1 MEEGN
6 FSGSEPSEVT
16 DGQNTNTTMTTET
29 HTTTEHQP
37 KPLVVRLLEVHNCD
51 EDEEDEE
58 EEEEEDHEAPK
69 THKSHEASVSFKSVS
84 SSDSPKASDLPLSC
98 KASDFLGSSKASDP
112 PESFKALQSS
122 ESQEDVKDD
131 LFSNAVIRTSPSLM
145 TEYPPQLQLTSQRA
159 HPATRDLVKK
169 CFYSRKRVQDLS
181 RPKKQWGTPDRRL
194 FWGNQETIRPVSE
207 AALKAP
213 SSKRIENLAQPRLV
227 SRHYVPNR
235 IQYYYSC
242 GRDSVIWEIP
252 PPALI
257 TQPSKR
263 IQKLAKPNRF
273 KTQSLIN
280 RENLPGTLRYSDP
293 SPRILRL
300 SIAKGTDPNYIPPK
314 TIQTKISFS
323 TLSAVASPRIVDLAH
338 PRIKIEGLCYERER
352 SELPIRPV
360 APAALLANPSERT
373 IFLAKSKRVH
383 EDYLPIRDARW
394 PISYAATHPHVSH
407 RIQEL
412 ANPHTRSP
420 THVVYYDPDVFKV
433 KPSALKAHCS
443 NRVKELAEPIVR

>member
-1 MEEGN
+1 MEEGD

-58 EEEEEDHEAPK
+58 EEQEEDHEAPK
-69 THKSHEASVSFKSVS
+69 THKSHEASVSFKSVN

-112 PESFKALQSS
+112 SESFKALQSS

-145 TEYPPQLQLTSQRA
+145 TGYPPQLQLTSLRA

-194 FWGNQETIRPVSE
+194 FWGNQEPIRPVSE

-213 SSKRIENLAQPRLV
+213 SSKRIEDLAQPRLV
-227 SRHYVPNR
+227 SRHYVP
-235 IQYYYSC
+235 
-242 GRDSVIWEIP
+242 
-252 PPALI
+252 
-257 TQPSKR
+257 
-263 IQKLAKPNRF
+263 
-273 KTQSLIN
+273 N

-383 EDYLPIRDARW
+383 EDYLPVRDARW
-394 PISYAATHPHVSH
+394 PISYAATHPQVSE